1 MRMMLRAQI
10 PAEQGNE
17 AIRTGTIQK
26 LLQETM
32 DHLKPEAA
40 YFVSDEGQ
48 RGFVMFFDMEDASAV
63 PPTVEP
69 LFLNL
74 NANIELTPAMD
85 VEDLTKGLAAIR

>member
-17 AIRTGTIQK
+17 AIRNGTIQK

-40 YFVSDEGQ
+40 YFVADGGQ
-48 RGFVMFFDMEDASAV
+48 RGFVMFFDMKEASAM
-63 PPTVEP
+63 PATVEP

-74 NANIELTPAMD
+74 NANLELTPAMD